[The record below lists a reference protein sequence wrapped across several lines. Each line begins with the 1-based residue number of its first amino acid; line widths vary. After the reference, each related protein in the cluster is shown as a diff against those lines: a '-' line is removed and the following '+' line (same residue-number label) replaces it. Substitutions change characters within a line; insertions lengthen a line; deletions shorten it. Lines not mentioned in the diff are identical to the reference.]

1 MIIWTVS
8 DVITLVI
15 IAVIVVGF
23 AASVMFYL
31 MGQVIEKLSKWR
43 ENRWEHRSHRN

>member
-8 DVITLVI
+8 DVITLVT
-15 IAVIVVGF
+15 IAVIVVGLV
-23 AASVMFYL
+23 ACGMFYL
-31 MGQVIEKLSKWR
+31 IGQVIEKLSKWR